1 MSNFSG
7 GWRMRV
13 SLAAAL
19 FAEAAYS
26 VGEWKSLHG
35 LPSVNVA
42 IWRYQHKYPWYLA
55 KSEPFVED
63 IVEPDSFDESSEMT
77 F

>member
-1 MSNFSG
+1 MYEQGEIANI
-7 GWRMRV
+7 RDPLV
-13 SLAAAL
+13 PAL

-35 LPSVNVA
+35 LPSINTA
-42 IWRYQHKYPWYLA
+42 IWRYQHQYPWYLA

-63 IVEPDSFDESSEMT
+63 LVEPDNFDESSEMT